1 MRLFKDLSYVYF
13 LVRKFFLIKITT
25 RVPVSDNKDEDDIR
39 TLDFHQ
45 NLTHEKLL
53 ERFAMRKNNLV
64 TECQNR
70 SSGLEGVSMTENS
83 IYYND
88 KYKIIACFPL
98 KSGTTHWQTLMAIL
112 ETDGKKT
119 DFDDDHFEYGK
130 SQSLRNLAKSIGRN
144 LADLIS

>member
-1 MRLFKDLSYVYF
+1 MVKSELLQSYLVIFFHLNSDLLILTILLWVIRILQFY
-13 LVRKFFLIKITT
+13 LLKVRTKA
-25 RVPVSDNKDEDDIR
+25 P
-39 TLDFHQ
+39 
-45 NLTHEKLL
+45 HEKLL
-53 ERFAMRKNNLV
+53 ERFAMRKNTLV

-70 SSGLEGVSMTENS
+70 SSSLEGVSMTENS

-112 ETDGKKT
+112 ESDGKKT
-119 DFDDDHFEYGK
+119 DFDDQHFEYGK

-144 LADLIS
+144 KN

>member
-1 MRLFKDLSYVYF
+1 
-13 LVRKFFLIKITT
+13 
-25 RVPVSDNKDEDDIR
+25 
-39 TLDFHQ
+39 
-45 NLTHEKLL
+45 
-53 ERFAMRKNNLV
+53 MRKNNLA

-130 SQSLRNLAKSIGRN
+130 SQSLRNLAKSIGKN
-144 LADLIS
+144 FADPNSRKLSKGSNSKIKKAQFE